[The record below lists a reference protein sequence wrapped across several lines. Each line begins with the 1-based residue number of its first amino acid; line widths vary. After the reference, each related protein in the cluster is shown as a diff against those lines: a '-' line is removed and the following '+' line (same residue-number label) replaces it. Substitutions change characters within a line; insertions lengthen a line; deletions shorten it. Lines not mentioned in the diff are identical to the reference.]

1 MADNTEPKVT
11 TVNGVRAVE
20 LFYRIIR
27 DISSGNCAFYQS
39 QTRLNT
45 PGMGTLMPEN
55 FRDTAEITTQCIRL
69 FELEYVQ
76 TLEAIN
82 KFIEREILFQWVSVY
97 MPVKFL
103 LQHEADK
110 RIYDLATRFKVT
122 PSKLCFALPVK
133 LLNEENPVVSAAIK
147 ALRNHGFHFMLT
159 DFGSAGCPLMKLSD
173 YEVDYVVLSTE
184 VTGYLGKSERSDSA
198 VKSLIDFVRGLDVE
212 PIADGVT
219 GSAQAEKLYE
229 FECMYCA
236 GPLSGK
242 YVAERYV
249 RRRSDQ
255 LVEQENGEGQKE
267 E

>member
-1 MADNTEPKVT
+1 MAQQKKVT

-45 PGMGTLMPEN
+45 PGLGTLQPEE
-55 FRDTAEITTQCIRL
+55 FRDTAEITTQCLRL
-69 FELEYVQ
+69 FELEYLQV
-76 TLEAIN
+76 LEAIN

-103 LQHEADK
+103 NQPNADK
-110 RIYDLATRFKVT
+110 KIYDMATRFKVT
-122 PSKLCFALPVK
+122 PSKICFALPVT
-133 LLNEENPVVSAAIK
+133 LLNEDPATTSGTIK
-147 ALRNHGFHFMLT
+147 FLRNHGFHFMIT

-173 YEVDYVVLSTE
+173 FEVDYVVLSNE
-184 VTGYLGKSERSDSA
+184 VTEYLGKSERSDSA

-212 PIADGVT
+212 PIADGVS

-229 FECMYCA
+229 FECNYCA

-255 LVEQENGEGQKE
+255 AVEDANNEK
-267 E
+267 